1 MHKNC
6 FELLIS
12 ERYDKN
18 DLEHIEM
25 MKNLN
30 TKKVNKDDLYR
41 YLGKRSSLNK
51 TITDEEIAN
60 IFSDKDSMIL
70 AADNATCDQINC

>member
-1 MHKNC
+1 MTYYKDD
-6 FELLIS
+6 IS